1 MASGMSHWERVR
13 AALKGEEI
21 DRVPISLWRHWP
33 VEDETPQGLAAP
45 TIRWQRDYD
54 FDLVKLTPTGTY
66 GIEDWGAETTYIPND
81 HGVRTVV
88 QYGVTSVDQ
97 WPGLEQLDV
106 RRGYLGNQIA
116 AVRLVAEELQ
126 DNVPIL
132 QTIFSPLTTARKL
145 AGDRI
150 FADLRLHPE
159 TLKQGLQIIA
169 EVTACF
175 ALESIKAGAHGVFFA
190 TQCDTYRLL
199 SEAEY
204 REFGETHDRIVLNA
218 VRPEAQIILI
228 HAHGQDIMFDLVASY
243 PADAIN
249 WHDRIT
255 WPSLKE
261 ARERFSGLLVGG
273 INEWQTLLK
282 GPPAAI
288 QAEIQ
293 DAIAQTGGRWYMIGP
308 GCVLPINTPPPHV
321 RAAREAVQQIL

>member
-21 DRVPISLWRHWP
+21 DRVPIGLWRHWP
-33 VEDETPQGLAAP
+33 VEDETPQGLAAA

-97 WPGLEQLDV
+97 WPGLEQPDV
-106 RRGYLGNQIA
+106 RQGYLGNQIA

-159 TLKQGLQIIA
+159 TFKPGLQIIA
-169 EVTACF
+169 ETTACF
-175 ALESIKAGAHGVFFA
+175 ALESVRAGAHGVFFA
-190 TQCDTYRLL
+190 TQCGTYRLL

-204 REFGETHDRIVLNA
+204 HEFGETHDRIVLNA
-218 VRPEAQIILI
+218 VRPEAQVILI

-261 ARERFSGLLVGG
+261 ARSGFAEQLPEVG
-273 INEWQTLLK
+273 
-282 GPPAAI
+282 
-288 QAEIQ
+288 
-293 DAIAQTGGRWYMIGP
+293 AQGLRQMRVDLRGADTGMS
-308 GCVLPINTPPPHV
+308 
-321 RAAREAVQQIL
+321 Q